1 MNYKNTY
8 MSFNFNSKSIF
19 IYRSQFLSSSLD
31 SLSGKYLG
39 KGDFKYL
46 TQEFYIRILDLVKQ
60 KGLYPCKN
68 MSVFQKFKEE
78 LPSKEKF
85 VDGVLQ
91 V

>member
-1 MNYKNTY
+1 

-31 SLSGKYLG
+31 SLLGKDLG

-85 VDGVLQ
+85 VDRVLQ

>member
-1 MNYKNTY
+1 

-31 SLSGKYLG
+31 SLLG
-39 KGDFKYL
+39 KDLGKSDFKYL

-60 KGLYPCKN
+60 KRLYPCKN
-68 MSVFQKFKEE
+68 MSGFQKFKEE

-85 VDGVLQ
+85 VDG
-91 V
+91 

>member
-31 SLSGKYLG
+31 SLLGKDLG

>member
-31 SLSGKYLG
+31 SLLGKDLG

-60 KGLYPCKN
+60 KGLHPCKN
-68 MSVFQKFKEE
+68 MSGFQKYKEE

>member
-1 MNYKNTY
+1 

-31 SLSGKYLG
+31 SLLGKDLG
-39 KGDFKYL
+39 KGDFEYL

-68 MSVFQKFKEE
+68 MSGFQKFKEE

-85 VDGVLQ
+85 VDG
-91 V
+91 